1 MNINTLK
8 VEFISYLSTRI
19 PAFLM
24 PADKYFMRFNTA
36 MKAYLKKIGFPHI
49 KNILEIQDI
58 NELRE
63 IYNGFGQ
70 NYVYV
75 GYERGNKKDGLMY
88 YISFLEE
95 RNSSNEFNEI
105 KSEIDNFVY
114 EEDDIDNQKAE
125 EGRLITTHYGQY
137 ERSQKA
143 KKICLKHYG
152 YVCHIC
158 GINYCQKYGDKIG
171 KSVIEV
177 HHIDPINGFH
187 GKSHMID
194 PIKDLIPVCSNCHS
208 ILHSKSKDVP
218 YTIEEAKELLNA
230 NGVQ

>member
-1 MNINTLK
+1 MNIKTLK
-8 VEFISYLSTRI
+8 IEFLEYLSKRI
-19 PAFLM
+19 PPFQM
-24 PADKYFMRFNTA
+24 PAEKYFMRFNTA
-36 MKAYLKKIGFPHI
+36 MKLYLKNKGFSQI

-58 NELRE
+58 HILQE
-63 IYNGFGQ
+63 IYNGFGE

-95 RNSSNEFNEI
+95 RENTLITNES
-105 KSEIDNFVY
+105 KSEQNYFVY
-114 EEDDIDNQKAE
+114 EEDDINSQKAE
-125 EGRLITTHYGQY
+125 EGRLITTHYGRY

-152 YVCHIC
+152 YVCHLC
-158 GINYCQKYGDKIG
+158 GINYCKKYGDQIG

-187 GKSHMID
+187 GKAHTID

-208 ILHSKSKDVP
+208 ILHSKSRDLP
-218 YTIEEAKELLNA
+218 YTIDEAKKLLKII
-230 NGVQ
+230 